1 MSGRRF
7 TLTFGLLTGLVASG
21 YGVMFT
27 VLDDYRR
34 LYGIQ
39 GAQLGSILAMGFF
52 SSFVA
57 QAFLAPI
64 ADRGHARSMVIVG
77 LLGGIVGV
85 LGMAFSTH
93 FITLLISRLVM
104 GLGAG
109 IATPA
114 IRRIIILAAP
124 EDVGRNMGVL
134 LSADVAGFAAGPA
147 ISAVLVGPFGL
158 QSPFLVIAAATL
170 AFMPMVLKLHIA
182 EAVEPPK
189 ERFAFDLL
197 RIRPFVAAVCLGC
210 ALFMMIGTF
219 DALWVLVLDDLK
231 ASELIKNMGITFFAL
246 PLIFLGSI
254 GGRLSQRLGPFRVGT
269 YGLMVGA
276 LAMFLYGR
284 MPSGS
289 TMMAVG
295 VVHSLNDGFTVTSN
309 GVAVGLTVDPARQ
322 AGAQGLLGG
331 AQTLVAGLTALG
343 AGWLYQ
349 HHGRAAAYTLTS
361 ACMLVL
367 IGAAFVFVGKAWGT
381 KG

>member
-39 GAQLGSILAMGFF
+39 GGQLGAILAMGFF

-93 FITLLISRLVM
+93 FITLLTSRLIM

-231 ASELIKNMGITFFAL
+231 SSELIKNLGITFFAL

-254 GGRLSQRLGPFRVGT
+254 GGRFSQRLGPFRVGT
-269 YGLMVGA
+269 YGLIVGA

-284 MPSGS
+284 MPSGN

-331 AQTLVAGLTALG
+331 AQTLVAGLTAIG

-349 HHGRAAAYTLTS
+349 HHGRATAYTLTS

-367 IGAAFVFVGKAWGT
+367 IAMAFAFVGKAWGT

>member
-1 MSGRRF
+1 VSGRRF

-39 GAQLGSILAMGFF
+39 GAQLGVILAMGFF

-109 IATPA
+109 IASPA

-124 EDVGRNMGVL
+124 DEMGRNMGVL

-158 QSPFLVIAAATL
+158 KSPFLVIAAATL
-170 AFMPMVLKLHIA
+170 AFMPMVLRLHIA

-231 ASELIKNMGITFFAL
+231 ASELIKNLGITFFAL

-269 YGLMVGA
+269 YGLVVGA
-276 LAMFLYGR
+276 VAMFLYGR
-284 MPSGS
+284 MPSGNA
-289 TMMAVG
+289 MMAVG

-349 HHGRAAAYTLTS
+349 HHGRTAAYSLTA

-367 IGAAFVFVGKAWGT
+367 IAAAFVFVGKAWNT

>member
-93 FITLLISRLVM
+93 FITLLMSRLIM

-124 EDVGRNMGVL
+124 KDVGRNMGVL

-197 RIRPFVAAVCLGC
+197 RIRPFVAALCLGC

-231 ASELIKNMGITFFAL
+231 ASELIKNLGITFFAL

-254 GGRLSQRLGPFRVGT
+254 GGRFSQRLGPFRVGT

-276 LAMFLYGR
+276 VAMFLYGR
-284 MPSGS
+284 MPSGN

-331 AQTLVAGLTALG
+331 AQTLIAGLTALG

-349 HHGRAAAYTLTS
+349 HHGRVTAYTLTS

-367 IGAAFVFVGKAWGT
+367 IGMAFVFVGKAWGT

>member
-93 FITLLISRLVM
+93 FITLLMSRLIM

-124 EDVGRNMGVL
+124 KDVGRNMGVL

-170 AFMPMVLKLHIA
+170 AFMPMVLKL
-182 EAVEPPK
+182 P
-189 ERFAFDLL
+189 
-197 RIRPFVAAVCLGC
+197 
-210 ALFMMIGTF
+210 
-219 DALWVLVLDDLK
+219 
-231 ASELIKNMGITFFAL
+231 
-246 PLIFLGSI
+246 
-254 GGRLSQRLGPFRVGT
+254 
-269 YGLMVGA
+269 
-276 LAMFLYGR
+276 
-284 MPSGS
+284 
-289 TMMAVG
+289 
-295 VVHSLNDGFTVTSN
+295 
-309 GVAVGLTVDPARQ
+309 
-322 AGAQGLLGG
+322 
-331 AQTLVAGLTALG
+331 
-343 AGWLYQ
+343 
-349 HHGRAAAYTLTS
+349 
-361 ACMLVL
+361 
-367 IGAAFVFVGKAWGT
+367 
-381 KG
+381 

>member
-1 MSGRRF
+1 MSDRRF
-7 TLTFGLLTGLVASG
+7 LLTFGLLTGLVASG

-27 VLDDYRR
+27 VLDDYRA

-39 GAQLGSILAMGFF
+39 GTQLGLILSMGFF

-64 ADRGHARSMVIVG
+64 ADRGHARTMVIAG
-77 LLGGIVGV
+77 LLAGTVGV
-85 LGMAFSTH
+85 LGMAFSTK
-93 FITLLISRLVM
+93 FETLLGSRLIM

-109 IATPA
+109 VASPA
-114 IRRIIILAAP
+114 IRRIIILASP
-124 EDVGRNMGVL
+124 EQMGRNMGVL

-158 QSPFLVIAAATL
+158 KSPFLVIAALTL
-170 AFMPMVLKLHIA
+170 AFMPMVLRLHID
-182 EAVEPPK
+182 EASDPPK

-197 RIRPFVAAVCLGC
+197 RVRPFLAAVCLGC
-210 ALFMMIGTF
+210 AVFMMIGTF

-231 ASELIKNMGITFFAL
+231 ASDWIKNLGITFFAM

-269 YGLMVGA
+269 FGLLVGA
-276 LAMFLYGR
+276 TAIFLYGQ
-284 MPSGS
+284 MPSGVA
-289 TMMAVG
+289 MMAVG
-295 VVHSLNDGFTVTSN
+295 MVHALNDGFTVTST

-331 AQTLVAGLTALG
+331 AQTLVAGVTAIG
-343 AGWLYQ
+343 AGWLYE
-349 HHGRAAAYTLTS
+349 HHGRVPAYTATALFMVALVAAAF
-361 ACMLVL
+361 ALV
-367 IGAAFVFVGKAWGT
+367 GRAWST

>member
-1 MSGRRF
+1 VSDRRF
-7 TLTFGLLTGLVASG
+7 IWTFGLLTGLIAAG

-39 GAQLGSILAMGFF
+39 GAQLGIILAMGFF

-64 ADRGHARSMVIVG
+64 ADRGHARSMVVIG
-77 LLGGIVGV
+77 LSAGIVGV

-93 FITLLISRLVM
+93 FVTLLISRLIM

-109 IATPA
+109 VATPA

-124 EDVGRNMGVL
+124 NDLGRGMGLL

-158 QSPFLVIAAATL
+158 KSPFLVIAVATL
-170 AFMPMVLKLHIA
+170 AFMPMVLRLHID

-197 RIRPFVAAVCLGC
+197 RVRPFVAAVCLGC
-210 ALFMMIGTF
+210 AVFMMIGTF
-219 DALWVLVLDDLK
+219 DALWVLVLDDLN
-231 ASELIKNMGITFFAL
+231 ASEWIKNLGITLFAA
-246 PLIFLGSI
+246 PLIFFGSI
-254 GGRLSQRLGPFRVGT
+254 GGRLAQRLGPFRLGTFGLLVGS
-269 YGLMVGA
+269 

-284 MPSGS
+284 MPTGAS
-289 TMMAVG
+289 MMAVG
-295 VVHSLNDGFTVTSN
+295 VVHSLNDGFSVTSN
-309 GVAVGLTVDPARQ
+309 GVAVGMTVDPARQ

-331 AQTLVAGLTALG
+331 AQTLVAGVTALA
-343 AGWLYQ
+343 AGWIYEHQ
-349 HHGRAAAYTLTS
+349 GRATAYTITA
-361 ACMLVL
+361 ACMVAV
-367 IGAAFVFVGKAWGT
+367 IGAAFVLVGKAWNI

>member
-1 MSGRRF
+1 MSDRRF

-39 GAQLGSILAMGFF
+39 GAQLGLILAMGFF

-64 ADRGHARSMVIVG
+64 ADRGHARSMVIIG

-93 FITLLISRLVM
+93 FITLLMSRLMM

-231 ASELIKNMGITFFAL
+231 STELIKNLGITFFAL

-254 GGRLSQRLGPFRVGT
+254 GGRFSQRLGPFRVGT

-284 MPSGS
+284 MPSGN

-331 AQTLVAGLTALG
+331 AQTLVAGLTAIG
-343 AGWLYQ
+343 AGWLYER
-349 HHGRAAAYTLTS
+349 HGRTTAYTITAACMIALIAAAFL
-361 ACMLVL
+361 
-367 IGAAFVFVGKAWGT
+367 FVGKAWGT

>member
-39 GAQLGSILAMGFF
+39 GGQLGAILAMGFF
-52 SSFVA
+52 SSFLA

-93 FITLLISRLVM
+93 FITLLTSRLIM

-231 ASELIKNMGITFFAL
+231 STELIKNLGITFFAL

-254 GGRLSQRLGPFRVGT
+254 GGRFSQRLGPYRVGT
-269 YGLMVGA
+269 YGLLVGA

-284 MPSGS
+284 MPSGN

-343 AGWLYQ
+343 AGWLYER
-349 HHGRAAAYTLTS
+349 HGRTTAYTITAACMIALIAAAFL
-361 ACMLVL
+361 
-367 IGAAFVFVGKAWGT
+367 FVGKAWNT